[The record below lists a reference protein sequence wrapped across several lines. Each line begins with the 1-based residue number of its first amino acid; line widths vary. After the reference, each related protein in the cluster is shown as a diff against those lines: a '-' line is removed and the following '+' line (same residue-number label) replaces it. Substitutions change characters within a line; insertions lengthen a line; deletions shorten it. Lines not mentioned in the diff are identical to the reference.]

1 MQELV
6 IVFLLGCIGTAIRYY
21 LSEKGK
27 YFLLLANCIGVIVA
41 AICVTYGF
49 DLILAGFCGSITTL
63 STLVY
68 IGFTDFKYYLITI
81 FVNIGGFYLIIN
93 LLNI

>member
-6 IVFLLGCIGTAIRYY
+6 LVFLLGCLGTAIRYY

-27 YFLLLANCIGVIVA
+27 YFLLLANCIGVVVA
-41 AICVTYGF
+41 AICVNFGF

-68 IGFTDFKYYLITI
+68 IGYQDYKYYLITI
-81 FVNIGGFYLIIN
+81 FVNFGLFYLLICYS
-93 LLNI
+93 LC